1 MNKDNRIFVAGAS
14 GMVGSAIVRKLKE
27 LGYTKILTN
36 RINLINQ
43 VDVELEFDSI
53 RPDYVFLCAAR
64 VGGIHANNTYR
75 GEFIYNNL
83 MIQTN
88 VIESCHRFNVSKLLF
103 MGSSCIYPKNAPQ
116 PLKEEYLLTG
126 ELEQTNSPYAVAK
139 IAGIEMCKAYRDQY
153 GCNFISVMPTNLYGP
168 GDNYDLENSHVIPA
182 LIRKFYEAKRD
193 VTDVTIW
200 GTGNCY
206 REFMHVDDLASASVF
221 LMNNY
226 EEREHI
232 NVGTGEEIKIKD
244 LVELI
249 KKISNFTRNVVW
261 DTSKPDGTY
270 RKTLDCD
277 KLNLKYGWGDVR
289 SLEQG
294 LKQVYDRYSSE
305 SQD

>member
-1 MNKDNRIFVAGAS
+1 MNKDSRIFVAGAT
-14 GMVGSAIVRKLKE
+14 GMVGSAIIRKLRE
-27 LGYTKILTN
+27 LGYKNILTN
-36 RINLINQ
+36 RINLVNQ
-43 VDVELEFDSI
+43 VDVDLEFNSM

-64 VGGIHANNTYR
+64 VGGIQANNIYR
-75 GEFIYNNL
+75 AEFIYINL
-83 MIQTN
+83 MIEAN
-88 VIESCHRFNVSKLLF
+88 VIDACHKYNVKKLLF

-168 GDNYDLENSHVIPA
+168 GDNYDLNSSHVIPA

-193 VTDVTIW
+193 GTDVTIW

-226 EEREHI
+226 QEREHI
-232 NVGTGEEIKIKD
+232 NVGTEEEIKISN

-249 KKISNFTRNVVW
+249 KNISNFTGKIVW
-261 DTSKPDGTY
+261 DETKPDGTY
-270 RKTLDCD
+270 RKTLDCS
-277 KLNLKYGWGDVR
+277 KLNLKYGWGNAI
-289 SLEQG
+289 SLREG
-294 LKQVYDRYSSE
+294 LKQIYDRYSSE
-305 SQD
+305 SQN